1 MQTEKEYFS
10 AREVRGLRC
19 ESVGEYSLPDYNGDV
34 KKVLAVKTKIFPS
47 GKFVGEESLEFSGSV
62 VYDVV
67 YVDAEGA
74 ITHAE
79 FTTDYDAAIRINAE
93 SYVDSDVST
102 SVASCN
108 VRLVGPRKFS
118 VKCVLDSD
126 VAISE
131 KRVHRI
137 NGDAFMEYE
146 PEYLSRTARVLA
158 MTFGTSE
165 PRDIDEEM
173 VSLDGAIAD
182 EVQILL
188 VDAAAS
194 VDTLDKTDRGVT
206 VKGDIRIDMLYRNG
220 DNAAVHTVRTI
231 PYSDTVDMSDAADFE
246 HLSPR
251 VEMVNL
257 KGVLTPTDDGVR
269 LSATATAV
277 AKISATRNSSLALV
291 SDAYLK
297 ERGTE
302 NEYADFN
309 YTEHVCAESCE
320 IRVDASVGLSEVDAE
335 GVEEIVYADAVARI
349 DSCEAHGSSAK
360 IKGEVR
366 FSGIAYHTNEDN
378 FTNYLPVKFSALFE
392 ENVNLGCQIT
402 DDMHIDC
409 HINVEDAVMKIDANR
424 IDASATL
431 CVSVSVNAN
440 KRSRCLG
447 ASYITD
453 EEYTKDACVVTVYYP
468 DSSESLFGIAKK
480 FHTSIRSI
488 AESNH
493 LTEAVFSSMTDS
505 LGGLGVD
512 KLLIK

>member
-10 AREVRGLRC
+10 SREVRGLRC

-34 KKVLAVKTKIFPS
+34 KKVLAVKTKLFPS
-47 GKFVGEESLEFSGSV
+47 GKFVGDESLEFSGTV
-62 VYDVV
+62 AYDVV
-67 YVDAEGA
+67 YVDAEGG

-126 VAISE
+126 VVISE

-146 PEYLSRTARVLA
+146 PEYLSRTARVLSMA
-158 MTFGTSE
+158 FASSE
-165 PRDIDEEM
+165 VREFEEEIT
-173 VSLDGAIAD
+173 SLDGAIAD
-182 EVQILL
+182 EVEILL
-188 VDAAAS
+188 VDASTS
-194 VDTLDKTDRGVT
+194 VDSFDKSESVVT
-206 VKGDIRIDMLYRNG
+206 VKGDIRVDMLYRNG
-220 DNAAVHTVRTI
+220 DNAAVHSVKTI
-231 PYSDTVDMSDAADFE
+231 PYSETLDMEEAEGFE
-246 HLSPR
+246 HLVPR
-251 VEMVNL
+251 VEITNL
-257 KGVLTPTDDGVR
+257 KGVLTPTEDGVR
-269 LSATATAV
+269 LSVLASTV
-277 AKISATRNSSLALV
+277 AKVSATKNSSMALV
-291 SDAYLK
+291 TDAYLK

-309 YTEHVCAESCE
+309 YTEHVCAETCE
-320 IRVDASVGLSEVDAE
+320 MRVQASTGLGDVDAE
-335 GVEEIVYADAVARI
+335 GFEEILYSDAAARI
-349 DSCEAHGSSAK
+349 DSCEVEGNEVK
-360 IKGEVR
+360 LKGEVR
-366 FSGIAYHTNEDN
+366 FSGIASRANEDS
-378 FTNYLPVKFSALFE
+378 TTSYMPIKFSTLFE
-392 ENVNLGCQIT
+392 ENVKLGCQIT

-409 HINVEDAVMKIDANR
+409 HINVSDVMMEIDTNR

-431 CVSVSVNAN
+431 CASVSVKAQ
-440 KRSRCLG
+440 RRARCLG

-468 DSSESLFGIAKK
+468 DSSENLFGIAKK
-480 FHTSIRSI
+480 FHTSTRAI

-493 LTEAVFSSMTDS
+493 LTEAVFSSTTDC
-505 LGGLGVD
+505 LEGLGVD

>member
-34 KKVLAVKTKIFPS
+34 KKILAVKTKLFPS
-47 GKFVGEESLEFSGSV
+47 GKFVGDESLEFSGAV
-62 VYDVV
+62 AYDVV
-67 YVDAEGA
+67 YVDADGG

-79 FTTDYDAAIRINAE
+79 FTTDFDVAVRINAE
-93 SYVDSDVST
+93 SYVDSDVCT

-108 VRLVGPRKFS
+108 VRLIGPRKLS

-131 KRVHRI
+131 KKVHRI
-137 NGDAFMEYE
+137 SGDAFMEHE
-146 PEYLSRTARVLA
+146 PEYLSRTARVLSMA
-158 MTFGTSE
+158 FASSE
-165 PRDIDEEM
+165 VREFEEEIA
-173 VSLDGAIAD
+173 SLDGAIAD
-182 EVQILL
+182 EVEILL
-188 VDAAAS
+188 VDASTS
-194 VDTLDKTDRGVT
+194 VDSFDKGESGVT

-220 DNAAVHTVRTI
+220 DSAAVHTVKTV
-231 PYSDTVDMSDAADFE
+231 PYSETFDMEEAEGFE
-246 HLSPR
+246 HLVPR
-251 VEMVNL
+251 VEITNL
-257 KGVLTPTDDGVR
+257 KGVLTPTEDGVR
-269 LSATATAV
+269 LSASVSAV
-277 AKISATRNSSLALV
+277 AKASVTKNSSLSIV

-309 YTEHVCAESCE
+309 YTEHVCTETCE
-320 IRVDASVGLSEVDAE
+320 MRVKASTGLADVDAE
-335 GVEEIVYADAVARI
+335 GFEEILYSDAAARI
-349 DSCEAHGSSAK
+349 DSCEVEGNALK
-360 IKGEVR
+360 LKGEVR
-366 FSGIAYHTNEDN
+366 FSGIAYHINEDN
-378 FTNYLPVKFSALFE
+378 STNYVPIKLSTLFE

-402 DDMHIDC
+402 DDMRIDC
-409 HINVEDAVMKIDANR
+409 HINVEDAAMKIDANR

-431 CVSVSVNAN
+431 CASVTVNAQ
-440 KRSRCLG
+440 RRTRCLG

-480 FHTSIRSI
+480 FHTSTRAI

-493 LTEAVFSSMTDS
+493 LTEAVFSSTTDS
-505 LGGLGVD
+505 LEGLGVD